1 MSITYIINRTNNGN
15 SGSYTVGPF
24 TVSVGDVLA
33 CSADYIG
40 ASTAHSP
47 TFADNVNSGS
57 WNVPGSLN
65 SGKNSGGNGQQA
77 VSAWIRCDTA
87 GTLTITIANMGT
99 DNSTA
104 LATQFRGF
112 VGTPTLAVSDITNV
126 WSSSSNTACAGTGFN
141 NSYANEVCVVNAYD
155 QGATFGTLT
164 GSFTTNTG
172 TAILQGYAIETTS
185 GNAISFG
192 STLGSVNWWGVQM
205 FGIYDAP
212 AANSNQPLPLTGVA
226 MAPLAWIIRRRQKL
240 ARERVLREWK
250 QDAASGLILPDYKKV
265 A

>member
-1 MSITYIINRTNNGN
+1 MSITYINNQSNNGN
-15 SGSYTVGPF
+15 TSYTIGVF
-24 TVSVGDVLA
+24 TVQVGDVLA
-33 CSADYIG
+33 CSVGYGG
-40 ASTAHSP
+40 ASSSHSP
-47 TFADNVNSGS
+47 TFADNVNTGS

-65 SGKNSGGNGQQA
+65 SGKNPSGNGQQA

-87 GTLTITIANMGT
+87 GSLTITAANLGT
-99 DNSTA
+99 DGSTA
-104 LATQFRGF
+104 MASQFRGF
-112 VGTPTLAVSDITNV
+112 VGTPTLASSDITNV
-126 WSSSSNTACAGTGFN
+126 WSSTSNTACAGTGFN
-141 NSYANEVCVVNAYD
+141 NSYANEVCIVNAYD
-155 QGATFGTLT
+155 QGATFGTIT
-164 GSFTTNTG
+164 GSFTTNTS
-172 TAILQGYAIETTS
+172 TAICQGYSIKTSS

-226 MAPLAWIIRRRQKL
+226 MAPLAWIIHRRQKL

-250 QDAASGLILPDYKKV
+250 QDKASGLILPDYKKV